1 MTGVKGMFQKKK
13 ILLGVT
19 GGIACYKACYLVR
32 ELRRHGSNVRVIMT
46 RSATEFVTPLTFST
60 LSQNEVVVD
69 LWPESTSNSTE
80 LGVRHIDFGLWA
92 DAMVIAPASANTLAK
107 LAHGIADNALTTTVL
122 ALRCPLILAP
132 SMDLDMWNHPATQSN
147 ISKLRELG
155 YFVVPPGEGFLASGL
170 EGKGRLSE
178 PDVII
183 EFLGKIL
190 RKAHRDFAG
199 RRVLV
204 TAGPT
209 REPIDPVRFIGNRSS
224 GKMGFAIANAAALRG
239 AVVTLISGPVQ
250 LGTPRN
256 VERVDVSTAEEMERA
271 VLERSASA
279 DIIIMAAAVAD
290 FTPVQFADKKLRR
303 EEEGSFTVDLR
314 GTTDILGT
322 LGEKKGQKIL
332 VGFAL
337 EMENEVQ
344 NAALKL
350 KRKNLDLIVAN
361 NPTVEGAGFDAETN
375 VVSIVD
381 RKGEVQQLQ
390 RMPKF
395 DVAMHI
401 LDRVAALL
409 PSTLK

>member
-1 MTGVKGMFQKKK
+1 MTRVKGMFQKKK

-32 ELRRHGSNVRVIMT
+32 ELRRHGSDVRVIMT

-170 EGKGRLSE
+170 EGAGRLSE
-178 PDVII
+178 PDVIV

-209 REPIDPVRFIGNRSS
+209 REPIDPVRFISNRSS

-239 AVVTLISGPVQ
+239 AVVTLVSGPVQ

-303 EEEGSFTVDLR
+303 EEEGSFPVDLR

-375 VVSIVD
+375 VVSILD
-381 RKGEVQQLQ
+381 RKGEVQQLE